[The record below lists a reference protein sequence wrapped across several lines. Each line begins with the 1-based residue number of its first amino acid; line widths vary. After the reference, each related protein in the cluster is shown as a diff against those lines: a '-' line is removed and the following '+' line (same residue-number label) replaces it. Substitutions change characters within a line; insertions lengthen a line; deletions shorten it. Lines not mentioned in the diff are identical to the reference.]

1 MGTPLL
7 ETHKFSVETVGTITV
22 NIAVILEQVFQDNSI
37 TPDINDF
44 VPPGILGRHGHGA
57 AREVD
62 KTISVA

>member
-1 MGTPLL
+1 
-7 ETHKFSVETVGTITV
+7 VETVGTIGV

>member
-1 MGTPLL
+1 
-7 ETHKFSVETVGTITV
+7 VETVGTIGV

-44 VPPGILGRHGHGA
+44 VPPGILGSLTHHGT

-62 KTISVA
+62 KTIIVA